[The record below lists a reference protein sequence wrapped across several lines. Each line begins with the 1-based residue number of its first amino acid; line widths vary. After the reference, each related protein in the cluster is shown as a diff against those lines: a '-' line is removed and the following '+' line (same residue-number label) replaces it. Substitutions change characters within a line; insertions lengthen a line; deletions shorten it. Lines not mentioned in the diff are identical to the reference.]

1 MEPEEYLIWLYLK
14 VGENFKKTVGGARL
28 RSRDFAPSL
37 SDIELITI
45 ELFAEYQG
53 HGNDKS
59 IWRYMKQHWQNWF
72 PELRSYKNFTK
83 HCANLMIVKEK
94 ILTQLSMPKESDN
107 FYIVDGVPLQICKF
121 ARANSS
127 KIFAWE
133 ASFGY
138 CTFWQENLY
147 SLLTPGSRLRI
158 TFVVLA
164 HLCNICPIISPCLCY
179 DIVAHHHCMGL
190 DNYP

>member
-1 MEPEEYLIWLYLK
+1 MEPDDYLIWLYLK
-14 VGENFKKTVGGARL
+14 VEDIFTEIVGDTRL
-28 RSRDFAPSL
+28 RARGFAPSL
-37 SDIELITI
+37 SDIEVITI

-127 KIFAWE
+127 KIFAGE

-138 CTFWQENLY
+138 CVAKKETFFGFKGHLVITDDGQIRGFNLT
-147 SLLTPGSRLRI
+147 S
-158 TFVVLA
+158 
-164 HLCNICPIISPCLCY
+164 
-179 DIVAHHHCMGL
+179 
-190 DNYP
+190 

>member
-1 MEPEEYLIWLYLK
+1 MEPDDYLIWLYLK
-14 VGENFKKTVGGARL
+14 VEDIFTEIVGDTRL
-28 RSRDFAPSL
+28 RARGFAPSL
-37 SDIELITI
+37 SDIEVITI

-127 KIFAWE
+127 KIFAGK

-138 CTFWQENLY
+138 CAAKKETFFGFKGHLVITDDGQIRGFNLT
-147 SLLTPGSRLRI
+147 S
-158 TFVVLA
+158 
-164 HLCNICPIISPCLCY
+164 
-179 DIVAHHHCMGL
+179 
-190 DNYP
+190 